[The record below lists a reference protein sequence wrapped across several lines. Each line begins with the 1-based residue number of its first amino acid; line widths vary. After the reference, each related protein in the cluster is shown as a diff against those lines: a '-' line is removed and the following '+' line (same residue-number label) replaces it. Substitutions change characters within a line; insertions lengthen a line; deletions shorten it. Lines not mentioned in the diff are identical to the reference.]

1 MASPPAA
8 SKFLTT
14 ADVSIDG
21 ARSEVG
27 YQTSNQSHLGSHRMR
42 ARTMVGAPLQ
52 TSDEL
57 KGTFGGVEEWIL
69 SRLLA

>member
-1 MASPPAA
+1 MASPSAA

-42 ARTMVGAPLQ
+42 ARTMVGSAQ